1 MEVILEFLLTLLFEL
16 FFEVGSR
23 NFANAFELSKD
34 HNRYAAF
41 FGYIML
47 AIFGALFSLTIFP
60 HHLIRPPALQIL
72 NVCLTPILSGT
83 LMSFVGK
90 RLRAKEARV
99 IKLDSFFYGW
109 LFAFVF
115 ALIRLIYAK

>member
-34 HNRYAAF
+34 HNRYVAF

-60 HHLIRPPALQIL
+60 VHLIKIPAFQIL
-72 NVCLTPILSGT
+72 NVCLTPVLAGT
-83 LMSFVGK
+83 LMSFIGK
-90 RLRAKEARV
+90 KLRAKSAKV
-99 IKLDSFFYGW
+99 IRLDSFFYGW

-115 ALIRLIYAK
+115 AFIRLICAK